1 MDIVWI
7 IILGFFVGLIAR
19 AIIPGKDAAGFI
31 VTTGLGMSGALIGAT
46 IGRLLV
52 FRHSDQPASF
62 VISVLGAAIL
72 LLAYKRLFISE
83 SEAN

>member
-1 MDIVWI
+1 MDIVRI

-46 IGRLLV
+46 IGRLLG